1 MKPVFATLSA
11 LLALS
16 VIAGCAPETK
26 SSTSTNSEAQTNKQ
40 SVLAHDSSTTNASTT
55 SAAGGQDAAAA
66 TQMVKGKPK
75 DFEGKGAYF
84 TATSVE
90 LPRFKT
96 MLAAMKA
103 AGGNMIV
110 FDGKDEDG
118 IVSWKSNVPLAKK
131 INAFKEGPIQGD
143 LKAKVELAHKYG
155 IHVAARVCC
164 FHDPILAK
172 ARPDLAPR
180 DVNGGI
186 WKELGRQAWVDPSKP
201 EAQQYVIDLAKE
213 LASYGVDEVQWDY
226 VRFPAMGKTQNAR
239 YAYDMKAKEKHDIIT
254 EFVTKAYNEVKP
266 TGVLIS
272 ADVYG
277 VMAWAKP
284 IDIKITGQLLE
295 DIAPHVDVLCPMVY
309 PSHFNDGFDGI
320 ARPVDMPYTFVHR
333 GVELMQKKVKGS
345 GVTVRPW
352 LQAMPYRVSNFGPH
366 YITEQV
372 RAAKD
377 GKAIG
382 WLMWNA
388 QNRYD
393 TAWAGVKAFKN

>member
-1 MKPVFATLSA
+1 MKPVYATLSA

-16 VIAGCAPETK
+16 MLAGCAPETK
-26 SSTSTNSEAQTNKQ
+26 SSTNSEAQTNKND
-40 SVLAHDSSTTNASTT
+40 VLAHGSSTTADAATT
-55 SAAGGQDAAAA
+55 TGTQDAAATTPA
-66 TQMVKGKPK
+66 VKGKPK
-75 DFEGKGAYF
+75 DFEGKGMYV
-84 TATSVE
+84 TATSME

-96 MLAAMKA
+96 MLAELKA

-118 IVSWKSNVPLAKK
+118 IVSWRSNVPLAKK
-131 INAFKEGPIQGD
+131 INAFKEGPLQGD

-155 IHVAARVCC
+155 VHVAARVCC

-180 DVNGGI
+180 DVHGGI

-226 VRFPAMGKTQNAR
+226 VRFPAMGSTQNAR
-239 YAYDMKAKEKHDIIT
+239 YAYDMKKMEKHDVIT
-254 EFVTKAYNEVKP
+254 QFVTTAYDEVKP

-277 VMAWAKP
+277 IMAWAQP
-284 IDIKITGQLLE
+284 IDVKITGQLLE
-295 DIAPHVDVLCPMVY
+295 DMAKHVDVLCPMVY
-309 PSHFNDGFDGI
+309 PSHFSDGFAGVPHP
-320 ARPVDMPYTFVHR
+320 ANQPYQFVHK
-333 GVELMQKKVKGS
+333 GVDLLQKKVKGS

-352 LQAMPYRVSNFGPH
+352 LQAMPYKVANFTPS
-366 YITEQV
+366 YITAQLK
-372 RAAKD
+372 AAKET
-377 GKAIG
+377 GSIG
-382 WLMWNA
+382 WLLWNA
-388 QNRYD
+388 QNKYD